1 MDPIEKILTKHFPGL
16 EPALITEMAEKGEFR
31 EIQEGEVFMQSGSNI
46 RAALLVVEGLVKIYR
61 EDDEGQEFFM
71 YYLDP
76 GKACALSLL
85 CSAKQDTSAVMA
97 RAETNSTL
105 LAIPLTVVDDWMK
118 KYTSWNQF
126 ALASYRERFE
136 ELLETIDHIAF
147 RNMDER
153 LVFYLKRLREKLGT
167 RQFQFSFTQ
176 VAQDLNSSREVI
188 SRLMKKLADKGLIK
202 YNRNTV
208 EIIDLDRA
216 LT

>member
-1 MDPIEKILTKHFPGL
+1 MDPIEKILTKHFPQL
-16 EPALITEMAEKGEFR
+16 EPALITEMVEKGEFK
-31 EIQEGEVFMQSGSNI
+31 EVNEGEVFMQSGSNI

-97 RAETNSTL
+97 KAETDSTL
-105 LAIPLTVVDDWMK
+105 LAIPLTVVDVWMR

-153 LVFYLKRLREKLGT
+153 LVFYLKRHQEKLGT
-167 RQFQFSFTQ
+167 KQIQFSFTE

-188 SRLMKKLADKGLIK
+188 SRLMKKLADNGLIK
-202 YNRNTV
+202 YNRNVV
-208 EIIDLDRA
+208 EIIDLEKA
-216 LT
+216 LI